1 MNKVILIGNITK
13 ETEMRQT
20 ESGTLVA
27 SSSIATNEF
36 YKDKQGQKQQQTEF
50 HNLTAFGKTAE
61 LFENYIKKWQKILIE
76 GKMKTRSWEAQD
88 GSKRYSTY
96 VLVDKVEFLW
106 GSKKDDAA
114 TIEDAEEIFD
124 TPPAAVKKTTP
135 KKEDDISIEDIPF

>member
-13 ETEMRQT
+13 DTEMRQT

-61 LFENYIKKWQKILIE
+61 LFENYIKKGQKILIE
-76 GKMKTRSWEAQD
+76 GKMKTRSWEGD
-88 GSKRYSTY
+88 DWKKRYSTY
-96 VLVDKVEFLW
+96 VLVDKVEFL
-106 GSKKDDAA
+106 GGNKKDDGAS
-114 TIEDAEEIFD
+114 IDDAEEVFD
-124 TPPAAVKKTTP
+124 TPAATKKTTP
-135 KKEDDISIEDIPF
+135 KKEEEISIEDIPF

>member
-61 LFENYIKKWQKILIE
+61 LFENYIKKWQKILVE

-106 GSKKDDAA
+106 GSEKDDAA
-114 TIEDAEEIFD
+114 TIEDVEEVFD
-124 TPPAAVKKTTP
+124 APKKTTP
-135 KKEDDISIEDIPF
+135 KKEEEISIEDIPF